1 MQIQYPGQKEADLM
15 PALAPQPEFI
25 TLQEYEHLSEDT
37 RAEVF
42 DGILYD
48 LASPSRIHQTIF
60 MELSTFLNNYIKKK
74 QGPCQVFHAPFDV
87 KLTDLPLTIVQPDV
101 FIVFDQDKLDEN
113 RCNGAPDFIIEIV
126 SPGNPMDDYIRKL
139 YYYQNHGVREYWIVD
154 PQRKIITVNQFETGL
169 VNVQY
174 PFDAVVKVGIYEDL
188 WIDFSQ
194 ILKIIG

>member
-1 MQIQYPGQKEADLM
+1 
-15 PALAPQPEFI
+15 
-25 TLQEYEHLSEDT
+25 
-37 RAEVF
+37 
-42 DGILYD
+42 
-48 LASPSRIHQTIF
+48 
-60 MELSTFLNNYIKKK
+60 
-74 QGPCQVFHAPFDV
+74 
-87 KLTDLPLTIVQPDV
+87 
-101 FIVFDQDKLDEN
+101 
-113 RCNGAPDFIIEIV
+113 
-126 SPGNPMDDYIRKL
+126 MDDYIRKL